1 MNFQELF
8 YESTLSLTVNKV
20 RTMLAMLGV
29 IIGIASV
36 IAMLSLGQASQK
48 SITNQIEGL
57 GTNLLTIRPGSSQ
70 SGGIQGGFG
79 SASTLTEDD
88 AKILETSPLITTI
101 SDVASQVSQNAQLV
115 AGKNNMN
122 TSVYGVTETYALVN
136 NVTIASGTFI
146 SERNQLS
153 MSRVV
158 VLGPNVIT
166 ELFGEGA
173 NPVGQMIR
181 IEGQSFTIIG
191 ITESK
196 GGSGPFSQDDY
207 VFIPLSTAMH
217 VMFGLDSLSTISVAA
232 KSSDVM
238 EQTEEQ
244 ITTVLLQQHKI
255 KNPEDADFQISSQE
269 DLLGTV
275 TSVTGTFTLLL
286 SGIAA
291 ISLVVGGIGIMNIML
306 VTVTERTRE
315 IGLRKALGAQ
325 KNTIIQQFLLETI
338 MITFIG
344 GIIGILIGMGISLI
358 LSSIMS
364 LPFTIAVS
372 SVFLAFGV
380 SVGIGVGFGWYPA
393 QKAANLQPIEA
404 LRYE

>member
-1 MNFQELF
+1 MDFQELF
-8 YESTLSLTVNKV
+8 YESALSLTVNKV
-20 RTMLAMLGV
+20 RTALAMLGV
-29 IIGIASV
+29 IIGIGSV
-36 IAMLSLGQASQK
+36 IALMSLGQASQK
-48 SITNQIEGL
+48 SITSQIEGL

-88 AKILETSPLITTI
+88 VKMLETSPLVTTI
-101 SDVASQVSQNAQLV
+101 SEVSPQVSQNAQIV
-115 AGKNNMN
+115 AGKNNMS
-122 TSVYGVTETYALVN
+122 TSVYGVTEAYATVN
-136 NVTIASGTFI
+136 NVTVSSGTFI

-158 VLGPNVIT
+158 VLGPNVVT
-166 ELFGEGA
+166 ELFGEGS

-181 IEGQSFTIIG
+181 IDNQSFTIIG

-196 GGSGPFSQDDY
+196 GGSGPFTQDDY
-207 VFIPLSTAMH
+207 VFIPLSTAMN
-217 VMFGLDSLSTISVAA
+217 VMFGIDSLSTISVAA
-232 KSSDVM
+232 ESPGVM
-238 EQTEEQ
+238 EQAEAE
-244 ITTVLLQQHKI
+244 ITNVLLQQHKI
-255 KNPEDADFQISSQE
+255 INPEDADFQIFSQE

-275 TSVTGTFTLLL
+275 TEVTGTFTLLL

-325 KNTIIQQFLLETI
+325 KNTIIQQFLLETM

-344 GIIGILIGMGISLI
+344 GVIGILIGTGISLV
-358 LSSIMS
+358 LSSLMS
-364 LPFTIAVS
+364 LPFTISVS
-372 SVFLAFGV
+372 SILLAFGV
-380 SVGIGVGFGWYPA
+380 SVAIGVGFGWYPA